1 MPSLSICTDFLGKGD
16 FEGEGIMIGGC
27 AERNTS
33 GQVETNLVRQEL
45 GGAGR
50 VRIVSPW
57 QL

>member
-1 MPSLSICTDFLGKGD
+1 
-16 FEGEGIMIGGC
+16 MIGGC